1 MATPLLLKR
10 SSVSGKTPT
19 TASLALGEL
28 ALNTYDGR
36 AFFKYNQGSDVLR
49 EIVTLDG
56 TQTLSNKTI
65 YNGLVTGT
73 LNFADGSVQP
83 TAYTGP
89 YTKVVSNTNAIVNCG
104 YLANT
109 GAGSFTITLPANPT
123 TGQFVTIAD
132 DNAFGTNPLYVARNG
147 NPIVSTAADLTLD
160 ITGVSVTLMFDG
172 GSWNVYTQVGATGGS
187 GAGTEGSEYNYS
199 SFPQSLIPDTNNAYT
214 LGNGSYQWNSAY
226 IYNVYGTLTGNVNGN
241 ASSSSYASNIT
252 VTTNNGT
259 TGYLLFGPTGGTS
272 EPVLNSN
279 YFSVN
284 SSTGTLSA
292 TNFSGTWIG
301 SVISP
306 TYGGTGVNNGSKT
319 ITLGGNLATSGAYTT
334 TLTATANTSVTLPT
348 TGTLATLA
356 GSETL
361 TNKTIAA
368 ASNTITGL
376 TTSNLSSS
384 AAITNGQLAN
394 STISGISL
402 GSNLATLT
410 IGTGLSGTSYNG
422 STGVTITIDST
433 VATLTGSQTLTNKT
447 LTSPVISSITNTGTI
462 TIPTTTGT
470 LALQGDTYYI
480 GTTAVTL
487 NRASANLA
495 LTGISSVTLPG
506 SVSGT
511 VQIIPT
517 SAVGTGTVLTIPA
530 TTGTIVTT
538 GDTGTVTNTMLAG
551 SIATSKIT
559 GLATSATTDTT
570 NATNITSGTL
580 PNARLSSVP
589 NSALANS
596 SVTVGT
602 TAIALGA
609 SSTTLA
615 GLTSVTS
622 TSFVGALTGNA
633 STVTNGVYTTDTG
646 SVTNT
651 MLAGSIANAKL
662 VNSSVTIGSTS
673 VSLGATVT
681 SFAGL
686 TSVTSTSFTG
696 ALTGNASTATA
707 LQTARA
713 INGVNFDGS
722 AAITV
727 KASTTNALTIGTG
740 LSGISFDGSGA
751 VTIAIDSTV
760 TTLTGSQTLTNKTLT
775 TPTINGAALSGTLSG
790 TPTFSGLV
798 TLNYTGAGSNSTLVL
813 GGYNSKGGTG
823 YHDFLVA
830 TNGYGSA
837 SNPNKF
843 MRLDSS
849 GNLQVINS
857 AYTSVI
863 FQVGDSG
870 QVSLAQ
876 SSSTNNDPTTNWLSF
891 NNNQTAIYD
900 DGNTHIH
907 NRASGQ
913 SIWIN
918 TNGGDL
924 RLLQQS
930 TVNGGALGNSVIVGG
945 SSSSS
950 ATAFLNVLGSK
961 TYTVTSYGY
970 LSTSGAGTGGNTG
983 NVAYGI
989 YNANRMQSAEIDVTS
1004 DERAKDIQGTIPLES
1019 ALKFVKE
1026 VDGILYTWKE
1036 GKTEAEY
1043 DAGLKT
1049 GFGAQAVHKAGFDH
1063 MIGHIPNPKMEKIVD
1078 EDGWV
1083 HPEGIQLTM
1092 GYNQAIPYHHEVIKH
1107 LLERIEKL
1115 EAQLKVNNV

>member
-19 TASLALGEL
+19 TASLSLGEL

-447 LTSPVISSITNTGTI
+447 IAAGSNTISGLTNSNLSGSAGITN
-462 TIPTTTGT
+462 
-470 LALQGDTYYI
+470 
-480 GTTAVTL
+480 
-487 NRASANLA
+487 AN
-495 LTGISSVTLPG
+495 
-506 SVSGT
+506 
-511 VQIIPT
+511 
-517 SAVGTGTVLTIPA
+517 
-530 TTGTIVTT
+530 
-538 GDTGTVTNTMLAG
+538 
-551 SIATSKIT
+551 
-559 GLATSATTDTT
+559 
-570 NATNITSGTL
+570 
-580 PNARLSSVP
+580 
-589 NSALANS
+589 LANS
-596 SVTVGT
+596 SITVGT
-602 TAIALGA
+602 TSIALGA

-622 TSFVGALTGNA
+622 TSFTGALTGNA

>member
-199 SFPQSLIPDTNNAYT
+199 SFPQSIIPDTNNAYT

-241 ASSSSYASNIT
+241 ASSALYASNIT
-252 VTTNNGT
+252 VSTNNNT

-272 EPVLNSN
+272 EPVNNSN

-284 SSTGTLSA
+284 SGTGTLSA
-292 TNFSGTWIG
+292 TNFSGTWVG

-306 TYGGTGVNNGSKT
+306 TYGGTGVNNGSNT
-319 ITLGGNLATSGAYTT
+319 ITLAGNLTTSGAYTT
-334 TLTATANTSVTLPT
+334 TLTVTGNTSVTLPT
-348 TGTLATLA
+348 TGTLATRA

-368 ASNTITGL
+368 GSNTITGL

-394 STISGISL
+394 STISGVSL
-402 GSNLATLT
+402 GSNLNALT

-422 STGVTITIDST
+422 S
-433 VATLTGSQTLTNKT
+433 
-447 LTSPVISSITNTGTI
+447 
-462 TIPTTTGT
+462 
-470 LALQGDTYYI
+470 
-480 GTTAVTL
+480 
-487 NRASANLA
+487 
-495 LTGISSVTLPG
+495 
-506 SVSGT
+506 
-511 VQIIPT
+511 
-517 SAVGTGTVLTIPA
+517 
-530 TTGTIVTT
+530 
-538 GDTGTVTNTMLAG
+538 
-551 SIATSKIT
+551 
-559 GLATSATTDTT
+559 
-570 NATNITSGTL
+570 
-580 PNARLSSVP
+580 
-589 NSALANS
+589 
-596 SVTVGT
+596 
-602 TAIALGA
+602 
-609 SSTTLA
+609 
-615 GLTSVTS
+615 
-622 TSFVGALTGNA
+622 
-633 STVTNGVYTTDTG
+633 
-646 SVTNT
+646 
-651 MLAGSIANAKL
+651 
-662 VNSSVTIGSTS
+662 
-673 VSLGATVT
+673 
-681 SFAGL
+681 
-686 TSVTSTSFTG
+686 
-696 ALTGNASTATA
+696 
-707 LQTARA
+707 
-713 INGVNFDGS
+713 
-722 AAITV
+722 
-727 KASTTNALTIGTG
+727 
-740 LSGISFDGSGA
+740 GA
-751 VTIAIDSTV
+751 VTIALSVSVSSNSASNSASALSYSAGTFTYTPFSLAQATTTQLGGVKVDGTTITASSGVISAPGFQPDGVTNITANNTT
-760 TTLTGSQTLTNKTLT
+760 TTLTAATAINITVSGNNTQTIQLPDATTLKAGWIFRINNNTSSASSLTVNNNAGGQVGTVPQGGDSQVILLDNSTTNGSWDFHGWIPTNILMGSAVLQLGSSAYTIAPYNSSLTIGTSTGNT
-775 TPTINGAALSGTLSG
+775 TYNYATGATLSG
-790 TPTFSGLV
+790 NTKTVNIGTGGASGSTTVVNIGSSYSSSVVLNGLV
-798 TLNYTGAGSNSTLVL
+798 SLNYTGAGSTSTLSL
-813 GGYNSKGGTG
+813 AGYNSKGGTG

-837 SNPNKF
+837 TNPNKWF
-843 MRLDSS
+843 RLDSS
-849 GNLQVINS
+849 GNLQVLNS
-857 AYTSVI
+857 GYSSVI
-863 FQVGDSG
+863 FQVADSG
-870 QVSLAQ
+870 QVALAQ
-876 SSSTNNDPTTNWLSF
+876 AASTNNDPTTNWLSF
-891 NNNQTAIYD
+891 NSNQTAIYD

-930 TVNGGALGNSVIVGG
+930 TVNGGAVGNSVMVGG
-945 SSSSS
+945 SQSST

-961 TYTVTSYGY
+961 SYSITGYGY
-970 LSTSGAGTGGNTG
+970 LSSGGAGTISGASGT
-983 NVAYGI
+983 VAYGI

-1019 ALKFVKE
+1019 AIKFVKE

-1036 GKTEAEY
+1036 DKTEAEY
-1043 DAGLKT
+1043 DPGLKS

-1063 MIGHIPNPKMEKIVD
+1063 MIGHIPNPKMEKIID

-1083 HPEGIQLTM
+1083 HPEGMQLTM

>member
-447 LTSPVISSITNTGTI
+447 IAAGSNTISGLTNSNLSGSAGITN
-462 TIPTTTGT
+462 
-470 LALQGDTYYI
+470 
-480 GTTAVTL
+480 
-487 NRASANLA
+487 AN
-495 LTGISSVTLPG
+495 
-506 SVSGT
+506 
-511 VQIIPT
+511 
-517 SAVGTGTVLTIPA
+517 
-530 TTGTIVTT
+530 
-538 GDTGTVTNTMLAG
+538 
-551 SIATSKIT
+551 
-559 GLATSATTDTT
+559 
-570 NATNITSGTL
+570 
-580 PNARLSSVP
+580 
-589 NSALANS
+589 LANS
-596 SVTVGT
+596 SITVGT
-602 TAIALGA
+602 TSIALGA

-622 TSFVGALTGNA
+622 TSFTGALTGNA

>member
-319 ITLGGNLATSGAYTT
+319 ITLGGNLTTSGAYTT

-447 LTSPVISSITNTGTI
+447 IAAGSNTISGLTNSNLSGSAGITN
-462 TIPTTTGT
+462 
-470 LALQGDTYYI
+470 
-480 GTTAVTL
+480 
-487 NRASANLA
+487 AN
-495 LTGISSVTLPG
+495 
-506 SVSGT
+506 
-511 VQIIPT
+511 
-517 SAVGTGTVLTIPA
+517 
-530 TTGTIVTT
+530 
-538 GDTGTVTNTMLAG
+538 
-551 SIATSKIT
+551 
-559 GLATSATTDTT
+559 
-570 NATNITSGTL
+570 
-580 PNARLSSVP
+580 
-589 NSALANS
+589 LANS
-596 SVTVGT
+596 SITVGT
-602 TAIALGA
+602 TSIALGA

-622 TSFVGALTGNA
+622 TSFTGALTGNA

>member
-199 SFPQSLIPDTNNAYT
+199 SFPQSLIPDTNNTYT
-214 LGNGSYQWNSAY
+214 LGNGSYQWSSAY

-241 ASSSSYASNIT
+241 ASSASYASNIT
-252 VTTNNGT
+252 VSTNNNT

-272 EPVLNSN
+272 EPVNNSN

-292 TNFSGTWIG
+292 TNFSGTWVG

-319 ITLGGNLATSGAYTT
+319 ITLGGNLTTSGAYTT

-368 ASNTITGL
+368 GSNTISGL
-376 TTSNLSSS
+376 TNSNLSGS
-384 AAITNGQLAN
+384 AGISNANLAN

-447 LTSPVISSITNTGTI
+447 I
-462 TIPTTTGT
+462 
-470 LALQGDTYYI
+470 A
-480 GTTAVTL
+480 
-487 NRASANLA
+487 
-495 LTGISSVTLPG
+495 
-506 SVSGT
+506 
-511 VQIIPT
+511 
-517 SAVGTGTVLTIPA
+517 
-530 TTGTIVTT
+530 
-538 GDTGTVTNTMLAG
+538 AG
-551 SIATSKIT
+551 SNTIT
-559 GLATSATTDTT
+559 GLTTSNLSSSAAITNGQLANSTISGVSLGSNLNALTIGTGLSGTSYNGSGAVTIALSVSVSSNSASNSASALSYSAGTFTYTPFSLAQATTTQLGGVKVDGTT
-570 NATNITSGTL
+570 ITASSGVISAPGFQPNGVTNITANNTTTTLTAATAINITVTGNNTQTIQLPDATTLKAGWIFRINNNTSSASSLTVNNNGSGQVGTVPQGGDCQVIL
-580 PNARLSSVP
+580 LDNSTTNGSWDFHGWIPANILMGSSVLQLGSSSYTIAP
-589 NSALANS
+589 YNSSLTIGTSTGGTTYNFATGATLSGNTKTISIGTGGVSGSTTAITIGSTYGTTITANGTWTFSTPLGNSNLANS
-596 SVTVGT
+596 SVTVNGT
-602 TAIALGA
+602 
-609 SSTTLA
+609 
-615 GLTSVTS
+615 
-622 TSFVGALTGNA
+622 
-633 STVTNGVYTTDTG
+633 
-646 SVTNT
+646 
-651 MLAGSIANAKL
+651 SI
-662 VNSSVTIGSTS
+662 
-673 VSLGATVT
+673 SLGSSGT
-681 SFAGL
+681 
-686 TSVTSTSFTG
+686 
-696 ALTGNASTATA
+696 
-707 LQTARA
+707 
-713 INGVNFDGS
+713 I
-722 AAITV
+722 

-740 LSGISFDGSGA
+740 LSGTSFDGSGA

-798 TLNYTGAGSNSTLVL
+798 TLNYTGAGSTSTLNIA
-813 GGYNSKGGTG
+813 GYNSKGGTG
-823 YHDFLVA
+823 YHDFLIA
-830 TNGYGSA
+830 TNSYGSA
-837 SNPNKF
+837 TNPNKWF
-843 MRLDSS
+843 RLNSTGGLEIVNSGYTAVIFSLDDSGNQTIS
-849 GNLQVINS
+849 GNL
-857 AYTSVI
+857 
-863 FQVGDSG
+863 
-870 QVSLAQ
+870 
-876 SSSTNNDPTTNWLSF
+876 
-891 NNNQTAIYD
+891 
-900 DGNTHIH
+900 
-907 NRASGQ
+907 
-913 SIWIN
+913 
-918 TNGGDL
+918 
-924 RLLQQS
+924 
-930 TVNGGALGNSVIVGG
+930 TVNGTAGVTMPNRPAFRVYGGGTTAINATNTLTSSNWVVDYQQGSNLNGSTGIFTAPFAGLYQVNLVARWGGSANTSAIQVQKVSGGTTSTQIYLEWGGNSTAFHYGG
-945 SSSSS
+945 S
-950 ATAFLNVLGSK
+950 AVVKLAANDTLKV
-961 TYTVTSYGY
+961 TVTS
-970 LSTSGAGTGGNTG
+970 GTVTFDANDCWS
-983 NVAYGI
+983 VAY
-989 YNANRMQSAEIDVTS
+989 
-1004 DERAKDIQGTIPLES
+1004 
-1019 ALKFVKE
+1019 
-1026 VDGILYTWKE
+1026 
-1036 GKTEAEY
+1036 
-1043 DAGLKT
+1043 
-1049 GFGAQAVHKAGFDH
+1049 
-1063 MIGHIPNPKMEKIVD
+1063 IG
-1078 EDGWV
+1078 
-1083 HPEGIQLTM
+1083 
-1092 GYNQAIPYHHEVIKH
+1092 
-1107 LLERIEKL
+1107 
-1115 EAQLKVNNV
+1115 